1 MVSGCKK
8 ASGSAL
14 PFKERLKIAVL
25 LAQGMSL
32 SAVANKVGCTVPTV
46 RKWAKRS
53 AQGSLDVLPRSGRP
67 KKWGAKRKVA
77 SSLAHQREAMATRA
91 RNIETNWCAQNH
103 SQEHRQRIPSEEI
116 SSSLPIHPTDD
127 SHQAK
132 AAICG

>member
-67 KKWGAKRKVA
+67 KKWGAKKKVA
-77 SSLAHQREAMATRA
+77 SSSASKGSDGDKS
-91 RNIETNWCAQNH
+91 AQYRDKLVCPKPQ
-103 SQEHRQRIPSEEI
+103 SGTSSEN
-116 SSSLPIHPTDD
+116 TV
-127 SHQAK
+127 
-132 AAICG
+132 